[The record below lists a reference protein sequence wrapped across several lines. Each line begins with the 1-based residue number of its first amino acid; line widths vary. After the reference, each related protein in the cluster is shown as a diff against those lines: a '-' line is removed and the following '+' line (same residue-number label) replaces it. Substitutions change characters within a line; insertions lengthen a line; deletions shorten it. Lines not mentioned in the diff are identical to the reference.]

1 MATTSPVSNTSSPV
15 STKAT
20 GYSALTSEDF
30 TKIIISELSNQD
42 PLSPS
47 DTNALLQQL
56 STIRSIQSDIDL
68 SDKLKNLVTE
78 NQLASASN
86 MIGKVVGGLDEDNS
100 RVVGVALS
108 VSKSKDGVF
117 LNLFNGARVNMKD
130 VDGVIDPSQ
139 LTDEEKKLAGV
150 KTTTTPAP
158 ETKP

>member
-1 MATTSPVSNTSSPV
+1 MATTSPISNSQTPV
-15 STKAT
+15 SSKPT
-20 GYSALTSEDF
+20 GYSSLTSEDF

-47 DTNALLQQL
+47 YTNALLEQL

-86 MIGKVVGGLDEDNS
+86 MIGKVVGGLDEENY
-100 RVVGVALS
+100 RVIGQANS
-108 VSKSKDGVF
+108 VSKTKDGVF
-117 LNLFNGARVNMKD
+117 LNLSNGSRVNMND
-130 VDGVIDPSQ
+130 IDGVIDPSQ
-139 LTDEEKKLAGV
+139 LTEEEKKAAGI
-150 KTTTTPAP
+150 KTTPTTT

>member
-1 MATTSPVSNTSSPV
+1 MATTSSVSNTQTPV
-15 STKAT
+15 ASKPT
-20 GYSALTSEDF
+20 GYSALTSQDF

-68 SDKLKNLVTE
+68 SDKLKSLVTE

-86 MIGKVVGGLDEDNS
+86 MIGKVVGGLDEDNY
-100 RVVGVALS
+100 RVIGQANS
-108 VSKSKDGVF
+108 VSKTKDGVF
-117 LNLFNGARVNMKD
+117 LNLSNGSRVNMNNI
-130 VDGVIDPSQ
+130 DGVIDPSQ
-139 LTDEEKKLAGV
+139 LTDAEKKAAGI
-150 KTTTTPAP
+150 KTTTT

>member
-1 MATTSPVSNTSSPV
+1 MATTSAVSSTQSPV
-15 STKAT
+15 TSKPT

-30 TKIIISELSNQD
+30 TKIIISELANQD

-68 SDKLKNLVTE
+68 SDKLKTLVTE

-86 MIGKVVGGLDEDNS
+86 MIGKVVGGLDEENF
-100 RVVGVALS
+100 RVIGQANS
-108 VSKSKDGVF
+108 VSKTKNGVF
-117 LNLFNGARVNMKD
+117 LNLSNGSRVNMND

-139 LTDEEKKLAGV
+139 LTEEEKKAAGI
-150 KTTTTPAP
+150 KTTPT

>member
-1 MATTSPVSNTSSPV
+1 MATTSPVSNTQSPV
-15 STKAT
+15 AAKPT
-20 GYSALTSEDF
+20 GYSALTSQDF

-68 SDKLKNLVTE
+68 SDKLKSLVTE

-86 MIGKVVGGLDEDNS
+86 MIGKVVGGLDEDNY
-100 RVVGVALS
+100 RVIGQANS
-108 VSKSKDGVF
+108 VSKTKDGVF
-117 LNLFNGARVNMKD
+117 LNLSNGSRVNMNNI
-130 VDGVIDPSQ
+130 DGVIDPSQ
-139 LTDEEKKLAGV
+139 LTEAEKKAAGI
-150 KTTTTPAP
+150 KTTTT

>member
-1 MATTSPVSNTSSPV
+1 MATTTPISNSLTPVTSKP
-15 STKAT
+15 T
-20 GYSALTSEDF
+20 GYSGLTSEDF

-47 DTNALLQQL
+47 DTNALLEQI

-86 MIGKVVGGLDEDNS
+86 MIGKVVGGLDEDNY
-100 RVVGVALS
+100 RVIGQANS
-108 VSKSKDGVF
+108 VSKTKDGVF
-117 LNLFNGARVNMKD
+117 LNLSNGARVNMNNI
-130 VDGVIDPSQ
+130 DGVIDPDQ
-139 LTDEEKKLAGV
+139 LTEEEKKAAGI
-150 KTTTTPAP
+150 KTTPK

>member
-1 MATTSPVSNTSSPV
+1 MATTAAVSSNQSPVSAKP
-15 STKAT
+15 T
-20 GYSALTSEDF
+20 GYSALTSQDF

-68 SDKLKNLVTE
+68 SDKLKTLVTE

-86 MIGKVVGGLDEDNS
+86 MIGKVVGGLDEDNY
-100 RVVGVALS
+100 RVIGQANS
-108 VSKSKDGVF
+108 VSKTKDGVF
-117 LNLFNGARVNMKD
+117 LNLSNGSRVNMNNI
-130 VDGVIDPSQ
+130 DGVIDPSQ
-139 LTDEEKKLAGV
+139 LTEEEKKAAGI
-150 KTTTTPAP
+150 KTTPPAST